1 MMWMLFVLRGAE
13 ALTSVSTPSV
23 TPSSSSTTQP
33 SSTLTPIP
41 AATSSS
47 SSTQSTTSLTPSS
60 VSSNVSSSMKSS
72 SSSSSSSVPATS
84 APEASSTVPSA
95 ASPSATRSTP
105 VLLYA
110 TATAMQTSSVAP
122 SKPITTHVQPSA
134 TSNISLPT
142 SSSVV
147 PSEPITTHAT
157 VQPSATSN
165 ISLPTS
171 SSVVPSEPITTH
183 ATVQPSATSNISLP
197 TSSVSPTGKPVPQS
211 GGEAVYIKMTFKMPW
226 GRLCFL
232 LPLFKQALSDDLIE
246 FKTMQH
252 GDIKY
257 LTYEKVKP
265 ARIKLMNVNE
275 KCKNKTFYNDEAVLK
290 FYISNN
296 TEGLPF
302 NETGFI
308 DADKDMTI
316 KAFRILYGY
325 WVEKVE
331 LIGADEEDYVDEY
344 TEIQRIGI
352 GIGVGL
358 AVVVLII
365 LIYFCVRGYRDVKSV
380 GRTSEDKRMIFTN
393 TAAINEE
400 ASKDAED
407 TRNADESQTDER
419 YEVVVH
425 TQPLAQAPD
434 EMPLLSAVKDYED
447 GRKGDPNAGSAPL
460 AKPEPDTVSE
470 GEPIKPPDEFKGE
483 PIRSPDEPEGE
494 PIKSPNEHEYES
506 IKSPDEPEAVPAPEE
521 APPVSEPPATEPDET
536 FTSSVTII
544 ITPETSPT
552 TMEFP
557 AAYVPPEPAKESDDV
572 KPDLGQSDNV
582 DVDPT
587 QGAINL
593 AFDDEYV
600 TLAEGKDKEDEEE
613 TKF

>member
-1 MMWMLFVLRGAE
+1 MMSSWKREGRNVVLLLTLMMWMLFVLRGAE

-142 SSSVV
+142 SS
-147 PSEPITTHAT
+147 
-157 VQPSATSN
+157 
-165 ISLPTS
+165 
-171 SSVVPSEPITTH
+171 
-183 ATVQPSATSNISLP
+183 
-197 TSSVSPTGKPVPQS
+197 VSPTGKPVPQS

-325 WVEKVE
+325 WVNKLMILLDKIFENKVEKVE

-447 GRKGDPNAGSAPL
+447 GRKDAGSAPL